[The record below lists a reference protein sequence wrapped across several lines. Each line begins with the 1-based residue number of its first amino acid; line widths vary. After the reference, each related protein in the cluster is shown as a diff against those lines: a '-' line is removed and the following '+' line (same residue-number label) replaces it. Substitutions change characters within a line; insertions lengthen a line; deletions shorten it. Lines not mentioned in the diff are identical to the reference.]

1 MRPIDFI
8 SQLEE
13 TIAESF
19 VRNTLKWRGV
29 QAGLDWLNED
39 NPRWIGGNQIL
50 FGGFPWSASDEGRKF
65 WNAICGLYGRKS
77 YYPLT
82 EQDLADWS
90 NIFHLDDESD
100 IIHYYYIFTDNDV
113 YEVFNNFYDA
123 LVRYEALGRSIDF
136 LCLTDTENISIV
148 EYSWVLNRGQDYMG
162 HLVLM
167 SHDFS

>member
-39 NPRWIGGNQIL
+39 NPRWIGGNQII

-82 EQDLADWS
+82 EQDLAEWS
-90 NIFHLDDESD
+90 NITAVGDETD
-100 IIHYYYIFTDNDV
+100 EITFWQVIFNGEIHSEHKNYTDAFTVFDRLK
-113 YEVFNNFYDA
+113 YGEGEEV
-123 LVRYEALGRSIDF
+123 LGLREFLSRS
-136 LCLTDTENISIV
+136 V
-148 EYSWVLNRGQDYMG
+148 ELFQSRWVLNRGQ
-162 HLVLM
+162 H
-167 SHDFS
+167 HIQTTTIRR

>member
-19 VRNTLKWRGV
+19 VQNTLKWRGV

-50 FGGFPWSASDEGRKF
+50 FGGFPWSASAEGRQF
-65 WNAICGLYGRKS
+65 WNAICGLYGRKA

-82 EQDLADWS
+82 EQDLSDWS
-90 NIFHLDDESD
+90 NIDNLDDESD
-100 IIHYYYIFTDNDV
+100 IICYYYVFTDNDV
-113 YEVFNNFYDA
+113 YEVFKDFYDA
-123 LVRYEALGRSIDF
+123 VLCYQTLVSTNVEARNVSVF
-136 LCLTDTENISIV
+136 
-148 EYSWVLNRGQDYMG
+148 EYSWVLNRGQEYNG

-167 SHDFS
+167 HYDFS

>member
-19 VRNTLKWRGV
+19 IQNTLKWRGV

-50 FGGFPWSASDEGRKF
+50 FGGFPWSASAEGRQF
-65 WNAICGLYGRKS
+65 WEAICGLYGRKT

-90 NIFHLDDESD
+90 NIHHLDDESD
-100 IIHYYYIFTDNDV
+100 IIYYYYVFTDDEVYDV
-113 YEVFNNFYDA
+113 FKDFYDA
-123 LVRYEALGRSIDF
+123 LVCYNTID
-136 LCLTDTENISIV
+136 LIATNTKRISIV
-148 EYSWVLNRGQDYMG
+148 EYSWVLNRGQEYNG
-162 HLVLM
+162 HLELM
-167 SHDFS
+167 SYDFS